1 MNRGSVNLV
10 DIVIADDPELA
21 PVLSGTHLPTS
32 EGWKAEL
39 VQRSEEVGIAPIEK
53 EATRIDKKKKKS
65 RKTYLTDDDFLIG

>member
-39 VQRSEEVGIAPIEK
+39 AQWSEEVGIAPIEK

>member
-39 VQRSEEVGIAPIEK
+39 AQRSEEVGIAPIEK
-53 EATRIDKKKKKS
+53 EAIRIDKKRRNHEKHI
-65 RKTYLTDDDFLIG
+65 LQMMIF